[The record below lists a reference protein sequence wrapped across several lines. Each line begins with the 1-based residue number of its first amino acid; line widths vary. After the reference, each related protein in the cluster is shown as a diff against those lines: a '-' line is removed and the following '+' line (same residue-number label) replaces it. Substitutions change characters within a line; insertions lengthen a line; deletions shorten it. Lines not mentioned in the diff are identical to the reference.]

1 MTYLVLRSTSVPIA
15 DLFPF
20 AQNEVA
26 FPMTWNSAVVNRC
39 WPFGNHHHGIAK
51 TLAGNTLV
59 AWLFH
64 STALAQTCG
73 DFFLQLA
80 FSLEEQRHIDSFRT
94 HPHSVI
100 VREV

>member
-1 MTYLVLRSTSVPIA
+1 VAGRSEIITMGSLKRWRAIRWLRG
-15 DLFPF
+15 F
-20 AQNEVA
+20 
-26 FPMTWNSAVVNRC
+26 
-39 WPFGNHHHGIAK
+39 
-51 TLAGNTLV
+51 
-59 AWLFH
+59 FH

-80 FSLEEQRHIDSFRT
+80 CSLEEQRHIDSFRT